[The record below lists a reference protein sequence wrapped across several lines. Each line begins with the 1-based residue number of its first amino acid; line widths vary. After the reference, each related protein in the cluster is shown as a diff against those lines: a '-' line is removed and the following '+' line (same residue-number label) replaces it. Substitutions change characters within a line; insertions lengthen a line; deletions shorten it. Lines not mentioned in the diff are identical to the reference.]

1 MGQQI
6 VVMGLGAFGGMVAR
20 ELTELGHE
28 VLGCDRDPLI
38 VADAAP
44 HLTQVVQLDA
54 TDVDAVRA
62 VGPADFDVAIVAL
75 DRPTTIF
82 TTMLLEQLGVRTT
95 VARAHDELD
104 AEILR
109 RVGADRVLLTD
120 RQMASWVA
128 HTIDLAGAL
137 DFIRLSGG
145 VGAVHLAVPD
155 RLAGSTVGAIHA
167 ARSALRVVAL
177 RRGETVMTTPSD
189 DTVLASGDT
198 ALLVGPEEEFRALA
212 D

>member
-20 ELTELGHE
+20 ELTDLGHE

-145 VGAVHLAVPD
+145 VGVVHLAVPD

-189 DTVLASGDT
+189 DTVLAAGDT